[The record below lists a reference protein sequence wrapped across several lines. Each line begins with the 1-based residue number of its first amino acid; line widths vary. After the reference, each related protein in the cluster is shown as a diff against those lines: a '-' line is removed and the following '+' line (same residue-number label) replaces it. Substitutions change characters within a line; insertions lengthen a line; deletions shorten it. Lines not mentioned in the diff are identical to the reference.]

1 MIDAGAL
8 DREGLTFPPRSVKP
22 AVSAGSGA
30 ASPPKKRPR
39 DPARRAEKYLWR
51 DTMGRLLPEEAVATC
66 GKWVARTYGADADAG
81 GAWARI
87 KLGSE
92 GACWSGLVSC
102 GSVWHCPVCAAKIAG
117 ERREE
122 VKAAIGA
129 AQAAGLAVFMATFT
143 MPHGRLDTAADLV
156 GQVALAFRQVI
167 AGAPWQRA
175 RERARYAGAIRSL
188 EVTHGDN
195 GWHPHL
201 HVLLMLEPGAEALER
216 GADLARFM
224 FERWSA
230 AIARAGFGECD
241 EQAWKFERC
250 DTPEQ
255 AGDYVSKWG
264 PDWELTHA
272 HLKTGKKGGRSPWA
286 ILRDYAERAEPRDA
300 ALLIEYAEAFKGRR
314 QLTWSKG
321 LKARF
326 KIGDAEDVELA
337 DREPSDAKPVVEI
350 HEDAVRTI
358 ARSKGAM
365 ARTLEVLELH
375 GVPGLYEFLER
386 LGVNTRADC
395 RLIVPDAP
403 PDEYAILKR
412 YLGAASAARLI
423 SAGNVQNL

>member
-1 MIDAGAL
+1 MSVASAPLL
-8 DREGLTFPPRSVKP
+8 DREGLTFPPQGRATGAK
-22 AVSAGSGA
+22 AGSAVG
-30 ASPPKKRPR
+30 SSPKKRPR
-39 DPARRAEKYLWR
+39 DPARRAEKYLLR
-51 DTMGRLLPEEAVATC
+51 DTMGRLLPDEAVATC
-66 GKWVARTYGADADAG
+66 GKWVARQFGADAG
-81 GAWARI
+81 EPWARI

-122 VKAAIGA
+122 VRLAIER
-129 AQAAGLAVFMATFT
+129 AQAAGLSVWMATFT
-143 MPHGRLDTAADLV
+143 MPHHAFQAAGDLV
-156 GQVALAFRQVI
+156 GQVALGFRQVI

-201 HVLLMLEPGAEALER
+201 HVLVMLEPGAEALER
-216 GADLARFM
+216 GAELARFM
-224 FERWSA
+224 FQRWSA

-241 EQAWKFERC
+241 EKAWKFERC
-250 DTPEQ
+250 ETPEQ

-272 HLKTGKKGGRSPWA
+272 HLKDGKRGGRSPWRM
-286 ILRDYAERAEPRDA
+286 LRDYAEHAAPRDA

-326 KIGDAEDVELA
+326 KIGDAEDAELA
-337 DREPSDAKPVVEI
+337 EREPSDAKPVVEV
-350 HEDAVRTI
+350 HEDAVRLI
-358 ARSKGAM
+358 VRHKGAM
-365 ARTLEVLELH
+365 ARALEVLELH

-395 RLIVPDAP
+395 RLVVPAEGP
-403 PDEYAILKR
+403 PDDYQVLVR
-412 YLGAASAARLI
+412 YLGVASARRLV
-423 SAGNVQNL
+423 GVEYV